1 MHQAVTCKFQIA
13 ADSYVQDIVAGTRTI
28 SQPSANME
36 ELIRRHKAELLK
48 ADLNEGL
55 TRMRLKL
62 GLLSQKEYLDKKEY
76 LYSNYDKLGDS
87 SEEVT

>member
-1 MHQAVTCKFQIA
+1 
-13 ADSYVQDIVAGTRTI
+13 
-28 SQPSANME
+28 ME

>member
-1 MHQAVTCKFQIA
+1 M
-13 ADSYVQDIVAGTRTI
+13 
-28 SQPSANME
+28 
-36 ELIRRHKAELLK
+36 K